1 MSRIVLTII
10 LLLAALPATT
20 HAEMLA
26 SQSGGQYVLV
36 FRTKDTMDYFI
47 KECSGKGNRAL
58 ADDCLSCVAAM
69 VTSGTRC
76 SVVDKTMLTRKVRIM
91 EGSHKGKVGWVP
103 MEMVRD

>member
-1 MSRIVLTII
+1 LLKIVLVII
-10 LLLAALPATT
+10 LLLAALPAET

-36 FRTKDTMDYFI
+36 FESKDTMDYFI
-47 KECSGKGNRAL
+47 KECAGKGNRAVE
-58 ADDCLSCVAAM
+58 DDCLSCVTAL

-76 SVVDKTMLTRKVRIM
+76 SIVDKTMLTRKVRIM
-91 EGSHKGKVGWVP
+91 QGPHKGKVGWVP